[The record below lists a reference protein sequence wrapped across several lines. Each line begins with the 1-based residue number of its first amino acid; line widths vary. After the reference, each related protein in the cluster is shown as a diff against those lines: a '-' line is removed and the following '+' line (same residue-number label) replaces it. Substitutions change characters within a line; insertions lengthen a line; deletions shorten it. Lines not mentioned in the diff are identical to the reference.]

1 VCSSDLFMRCTTLIL
16 LACGLVSFAADKPKI
31 PAMAGAENDRV
42 ELSATLVLDP
52 AEIKTLLGAELPP
65 GIVLVQIK
73 AIPKGD
79 DPLSLGRDD
88 FTLISHRDGQ
98 RSGPYAPTQIAG
110 KDVLVVSQ
118 QSIGGSQNRGPTWSG
133 LPVSIGRSKQA
144 PAAGATPP
152 EKETEATVQTDKDKE
167 KSNRV
172 LDALEAKVLPD
183 SMETKDEVAGYLFFP
198 LEGKQKAKDLE
209 LIYKGPGGRLM
220 MPFRQ

>member
-1 VCSSDLFMRCTTLIL
+1 MRCTTLIL
-16 LACGLVSFAADKPKI
+16 LACGLVSFAADKPKL

-52 AEIKTLLGAELPP
+52 AEIKTLLGSELPP
-65 GIVLVQIK
+65 GIVLVEIK

-79 DPLSLGRDD
+79 DPLSIGRDD

-98 RSGPYAPTQIAG
+98 RSGPYAPTQLAG

-118 QSIGGSQNRGPTWSG
+118 QSNGGTQSRGPTWSG

-152 EKETEATVQTDKDKE
+152 EQEKEATVQRDTDKE
-167 KSNRV
+167 KSNPL

-183 SMETKDEVAGYLFFP
+183 SKETKDEIAGYLFFP
-198 LEGKQKAKDLE
+198 LEGKQKVKDLE